1 MIDSQKNGCWQVK
14 PYAEKR
20 WSSTWDTCRHLLNSD
35 LYKCDKQS
43 HLDNMALISQFQ
55 AWHHQGSSDTVAADN
70 NLLQVAN
77 RDKPWQTHKVSVTP

>member
-1 MIDSQKNGCWQVK
+1 
-14 PYAEKR
+14 
-20 WSSTWDTCRHLLNSD
+20 
-35 LYKCDKQS
+35 
-43 HLDNMALISQFQ
+43 MALISQFQ